1 MRRRRN
7 MSPDEFAAWF
17 WAKVTGP
24 PGECWPWIGAAHDK
38 GYGEVGLDGGVV
50 RTHRLAYTLAV
61 GPIPKGMHVLHH
73 CDNPACCNPGP
84 GHLFLGTNQDNMR
97 DKVAKGRQAKG
108 DRSGARLHPESVP
121 RGDRH
126 ASRTHPERVP
136 RGEGHPHA
144 RLTVSDVIGIRQAAA
159 DGERQASIAARYNVA
174 QPTICNVVTRKT
186 WAHVEK

>member
-24 PGECWPWIGAAHDK
+24 PDECWPWIGATHDK
-38 GYGEVGLDGGVV
+38 GYGNVGLHGAIVT
-50 RTHRLAYTLAV
+50 THRLAYKLAI

-84 GHLFLGTNQDNMR
+84 GHLFLGTHQDNMR

-108 DRSGARLHPESVP
+108 DRHSSRTHPESVP
-121 RGDRH
+121 RGVTH
-126 ASRTHPERVP
+126 SSVVHPECVP

-144 RLTVSDVIGIRQAAA
+144 ILTERDVRDIRVAAEA
-159 DGERQASIAARYNVA
+159 GERRVIIAARYGVSHLTINDAVA
-174 QPTICNVVTRKT
+174 RRT
-186 WAHVEK
+186 WAHVK